1 MISRAEYQ
9 RRHQEQAVAPLEAD
23 LGPRIGHHFFLALL
37 TVLATLT
44 LLITILINGTVLN
57 ESFAKQELTNSSLA
71 TSLQNMINQS
81 VSQYGYSGT
90 VVTTKQAN
98 QLIEQVVEEVYE
110 DKTIQVDLSSIES
123 SLTNQ
128 ASEQLASTLGI
139 SVSLA
144 NNSAIAAI
152 ENQLSQQV
160 NSQLNTSQLQEAAST
175 IKTSKLITN
184 MVLLVSIIVLVMCL
198 VAAIFLRTVS
208 CPITI
213 GDAMAWVSLLF
224 SGLLLLPQLWSGAIT
239 DDQTLAPL
247 VSQVETDV
255 VNKGWSLVVI
265 PVAIFLL
272 CLLVR
277 VWRRFSRRA

>member
-9 RRHQEQAVAPLEAD
+9 RRHQEQAAAPLEAD

-152 ENQLSQQV
+152 EKDRKS
-160 NSQLNTSQLQEAAST
+160 
-175 IKTSKLITN
+175 
-184 MVLLVSIIVLVMCL
+184 
-198 VAAIFLRTVS
+198 
-208 CPITI
+208 
-213 GDAMAWVSLLF
+213 
-224 SGLLLLPQLWSGAIT
+224 
-239 DDQTLAPL
+239 
-247 VSQVETDV
+247 V
-255 VNKGWSLVVI
+255 V
-265 PVAIFLL
+265 
-272 CLLVR
+272 
-277 VWRRFSRRA
+277 

>member
-9 RRHQEQAVAPLEAD
+9 RRHQEQAAAPLEAD

-71 TSLQNMINQS
+71 TSLQNTINQS

-152 ENQLSQQV
+152 ENQL
-160 NSQLNTSQLQEAAST
+160 NSQLNTSQLQEAASA
-175 IKTSKLITN
+175 IKTCKVITN
-184 MVLLVSIIVLVMCL
+184 LVLLVSLVVLALCL
-198 VAAIFLRTVS
+198 VTATFMRTVS
-208 CPITI
+208 FPITI

>member
-9 RRHQEQAVAPLEAD
+9 RRHQEQAAAPLEAD
-23 LGPRIGHHFFLALL
+23 LGSRIGHHFFLALL

-71 TSLQNMINQS
+71 TSLQNTINQS

-152 ENQLSQQV
+152 ENQL
-160 NSQLNTSQLQEAAST
+160 NSQLNTSQLQEAASA
-175 IKTSKLITN
+175 IKTCKVITN
-184 MVLLVSIIVLVMCL
+184 LVLLVSLVVLALCL
-198 VAAIFLRTVS
+198 VTATFMRTVS
-208 CPITI
+208 FPITI

>member
-71 TSLQNMINQS
+71 TSLQNTINQS

-152 ENQLSQQV
+152 ENQL
-160 NSQLNTSQLQEAAST
+160 NSQLNTSQLQEAASA
-175 IKTSKLITN
+175 IKTCKVITN
-184 MVLLVSIIVLVMCL
+184 LVLLVSLVVLALCL
-198 VAAIFLRTVS
+198 VTATFMRTVS
-208 CPITI
+208 FPITI

-255 VNKGWSLVVI
+255 MNKGWSLVVI

>member
-9 RRHQEQAVAPLEAD
+9 RRHQEQAAAPLEAD

-152 ENQLSQQV
+152 ENQL
-160 NSQLNTSQLQEAAST
+160 NSQLNTSQLQEAASA
-175 IKTSKLITN
+175 IKTCKVITN
-184 MVLLVSIIVLVMCL
+184 LVLLVSLVVLALCL
-198 VAAIFLRTVS
+198 VTATFMRTVS
-208 CPITI
+208 FPITI

>member
-1 MISRAEYQ
+1 M
-9 RRHQEQAVAPLEAD
+9 APLEAD

-71 TSLQNMINQS
+71 TSLQNTINQS

-152 ENQLSQQV
+152 ENQL
-160 NSQLNTSQLQEAAST
+160 NSQLNTSQLQEAASA
-175 IKTSKLITN
+175 IKTCKVITN
-184 MVLLVSIIVLVMCL
+184 LVLLVSLVVLALCL
-198 VAAIFLRTVS
+198 VTATFMRTVS
-208 CPITI
+208 FPITI

-255 VNKGWSLVVI
+255 MNKGWSLVVI

>member
-9 RRHQEQAVAPLEAD
+9 RRHQEQAAAPLEAD

-71 TSLQNMINQS
+71 TSLQNTINQS

-152 ENQLSQQV
+152 ENQL
-160 NSQLNTSQLQEAAST
+160 NSQLNTSQLQEAASA
-175 IKTSKLITN
+175 IKTCKVITN
-184 MVLLVSIIVLVMCL
+184 LVLLVSLVVLALCL
-198 VAAIFLRTVS
+198 VTATFMRTVS
-208 CPITI
+208 FPITI

-255 VNKGWSLVVI
+255 MNKGWSLVVI

>member
-1 MISRAEYQ
+1 M
-9 RRHQEQAVAPLEAD
+9 
-23 LGPRIGHHFFLALL
+23 
-37 TVLATLT
+37 
-44 LLITILINGTVLN
+44 
-57 ESFAKQELTNSSLA
+57 
-71 TSLQNMINQS
+71 
-81 VSQYGYSGT
+81 
-90 VVTTKQAN
+90 
-98 QLIEQVVEEVYE
+98 
-110 DKTIQVDLSSIES
+110 
-123 SLTNQ
+123 
-128 ASEQLASTLGI
+128 
-139 SVSLA
+139 
-144 NNSAIAAI
+144 
-152 ENQLSQQV
+152 
-160 NSQLNTSQLQEAAST
+160 
-175 IKTSKLITN
+175 ITN

-208 CPITI
+208 FPITI

>member
-1 MISRAEYQ
+1 M
-9 RRHQEQAVAPLEAD
+9 
-23 LGPRIGHHFFLALL
+23 ALL

-44 LLITILINGTVLN
+44 LLITILINGTVLK

-71 TSLQNMINQS
+71 TSLQNTINQS

-239 DDQTLAPL
+239 DDQTLALL